1 MYRCF
6 RFATELNGS
15 STRRKP
21 AMSRLKQQQQRQ
33 YDSLNSYEMPSV
45 VTQGKKV
52 RNSLQRLQ
60 EKQEEIFEL

>member
-1 MYRCF
+1 
-6 RFATELNGS
+6 
-15 STRRKP
+15 
-21 AMSRLKQQQQRQ
+21 MSRLKQQQQRQ

-52 RNSLQRLQ
+52 RTSLQRLQ